1 MLNEQKLHFCDAKI
15 AGLNNKAAALYA
27 GYSQATA
34 SQQGTRL
41 AKNPEIIK
49 QIEVK
54 THLIATG
61 QQPMPVVAGGRAA
74 LTSLPPQHHEVIK
87 PPGGPTK
94 PTGRQKE
101 TAPKKPEEA
110 KENRFEQWR
119 QAEKE
124 QIKTVLKEAAFETP
138 EDFLKFM
145 MNNPMAQNK
154 DRIAA
159 AKALQSQENAA
170 VKGTGKKAARK
181 DDAAEAAKGRFGG
194 MAPPPRLVANSK

>member
-61 QQPMPVVAGGRAA
+61 QEPMPVVAGGKAA
-74 LTSLPPQHHEVIK
+74 LTTLEPNHHEVRK
-87 PPGGPTK
+87 PAGGPPK
-94 PTGRQKE
+94 PQGRQKE
-101 TAPKKPEEA
+101 AAPKKEE
-110 KENRFEQWR
+110 EVIESRFEQWR
-119 QAEKE
+119 KAEKE
-124 QIKTVLKEAAFETP
+124 QIKTVLEEAAFDTP
-138 EDFLKFM
+138 EEFLKFM

-159 AKALQSQENAA
+159 AKALQSQENAV
-170 VKGTGKKAARK
+170 VKGTGKKEARK
-181 DDAAEAAKGRFGG
+181 NDAAEAGKGRFGG
-194 MAPPPRLVANSK
+194 MAPPPRMVVNNK

>member
-27 GYSQATA
+27 GYSPATA

-54 THLIATG
+54 THLISTG
-61 QQPMPVVAGGRAA
+61 QEPMPAVTGGKAA
-74 LTSLPPQHHEVIK
+74 LTSLPPQHHEVAKAAGGPKK
-87 PPGGPTK
+87 PPGRQKAETTTK
-94 PTGRQKE
+94 PAE
-101 TAPKKPEEA
+101 TT
-110 KENRFEQWR
+110 ENRFEQWR

-124 QIKTVLKEAAFETP
+124 QIKTVLDEAAFDTP
-138 EDFLKFM
+138 EAFLRFM

-159 AKALQSQENAA
+159 AKALQSQENAT
-170 VKGTGKKAARK
+170 VKGTGKKDARK
-181 DDAAEAAKGRFGG
+181 QDAADAGKGRFGG
-194 MAPPPRLVANSK
+194 MAPPPRLVANNK

>member
-1 MLNEQKLHFCDAKI
+1 MLNEQKLHFCDGKI

-27 GYSQATA
+27 GYSPATA

-54 THLIATG
+54 THLISTG
-61 QQPMPVVAGGRAA
+61 QEPMPVVAGGKAS
-74 LTSLPPQHHEVIK
+74 LTSLPAQHHEVCK
-87 PPGGPTK
+87 HPGGIPK
-94 PTGRQKE
+94 RPGRQKE
-101 TAPKKPEEA
+101 SAPKKEEET

-124 QIKTVLKEAAFETP
+124 QIKTVLEEAAFDTP

>member
-15 AGLNNKAAALYA
+15 AGLNNKASALYA
-27 GYSQATA
+27 GYSEATA

-54 THLIATG
+54 THLIKTG
-61 QQPMPVVAGGRAA
+61 QVPMPVVAGGKAA
-74 LTSLPPQHHEVIK
+74 LATLDPSHHEVR
-87 PPGGPTK
+87 K
-94 PTGRQKE
+94 PTRAIPKPQGRQKSS
-101 TAPKKPEEA
+101 APKKEEEV
-110 KENRFEQWR
+110 KVDRFEQWR

-124 QIKTVLKEAAFETP
+124 QIKTVLEEAAFATP

-159 AKALQSQENAA
+159 AKALQSQENAV
-170 VKGTGKKAARK
+170 VKGTGKKNAQK
-181 DDAAEAAKGRFGG
+181 QEAAEAGKGRFGG
-194 MAPPPRLVANSK
+194 MAPPPRLVANNK